1 MWVQETCNDASFP
14 SEAAAC
20 FFNASIEVTRA
31 SISEFFAA
39 KASAMSDSILV
50 AALLDTDKS
59 SCSCFIRAS
68 YELLRSLWKG
78 GRWTSKYYNIV
89 PTSDYF
95 YKWRHWSTQGSMQ
108 GNMRTHFTSE
118 TSSTSSCEFS
128 DLYSWRRDERPA
140 QTWTLIRQNNRVIT
154 RHEMPKNQ
162 GENITPLKLIK

>member
-1 MWVQETCNDASFP
+1 MWVQETCNDASCP

-20 FFNASIEVTRA
+20 FFNASIELTRA

-89 PTSDYF
+89 PTLDYF
-95 YKWRHWSTQGSMQ
+95 YKWRHWAHKEASK
-108 GNMRTHFTSE
+108 E
-118 TSSTSSCEFS
+118 TWGHISPQKQVVLPAVNFLICILE
-128 DLYSWRRDERPA
+128 DEMKGQHKPEH
-140 QTWTLIRQNNRVIT
+140 W
-154 RHEMPKNQ
+154 
-162 GENITPLKLIK
+162 